1 MISDR
6 IALLR
11 QEMKKEKIDI
21 YVIPTADFH
30 QSEYVGDHFKCRE
43 YMTGFT
49 GSAGTVV
56 FTQKEAYLWTD
67 GRYFIQAAKQLAGT
81 EIRLQK
87 SGEPGVPT
95 IAEFLE
101 TAVADVQ
108 AVIGFDGRTVS
119 IAEGKHLSLIHI

>member
-49 GSAGTVV
+49 GSSGTVV

-87 SGEPGVPT
+87 SGEPGVPDDRG
-95 IAEFLE
+95 ILRNC
-101 TAVADVQ
+101 
-108 AVIGFDGRTVS
+108 GGRCTGGDRV
-119 IAEGKHLSLIHI
+119 